1 MSKRKKSYSD
11 FPTEIHLCCQVQK
24 HHLISFFL
32 SLVSSL
38 SLFLSPSFPIHAW
51 EMIIMKII
59 PGVDL
64 ASDEV
69 NKTLLQGTKTP
80 IDIPSKQFNSNILTL
95 SLSL

>member
-1 MSKRKKSYSD
+1 
-11 FPTEIHLCCQVQK
+11 
-24 HHLISFFL
+24 
-32 SLVSSL
+32 
-38 SLFLSPSFPIHAW
+38 
-51 EMIIMKII
+51 MIILQII

>member
-1 MSKRKKSYSD
+1 MLSNVKTSSD
-11 FPTEIHLCCQVQK
+11 LIFPLP
-24 HHLISFFL
+24 SFL
-32 SLVSSL
+32 SGNSQ
-38 SLFLSPSFPIHAW
+38 FLSPCFPIHSW
-51 EMIIMKII
+51 EMIILQII